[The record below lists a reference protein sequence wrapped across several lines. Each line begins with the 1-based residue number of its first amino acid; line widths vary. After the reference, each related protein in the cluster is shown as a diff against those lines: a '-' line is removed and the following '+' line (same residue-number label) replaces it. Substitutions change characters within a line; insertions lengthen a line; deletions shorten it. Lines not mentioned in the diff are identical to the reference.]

1 MKGKIA
7 LIILAI
13 VGILMA
19 PALSMPQDKG
29 ASNAKHFGMQLLAN
43 NLTDEQMNN
52 MTLGELREMR
62 QRTWNNASC
71 QSKDIK
77 QNQSDNG
84 CQEMKG
90 SRWMRNNADKRD
102 NSDKNGVFGGKFR
115 GNTRNGHGDEG
126 SLILLLID
134 DLKVDK
140 LNNMTLNQIKDL
152 KQQKMEELNNMT
164 LNQIKELQE
173 SKIQE
178 QNNMTVG
185 ELWTKNQEFHQI
197 SMIMGL
203 GKNRAEMM
211 HRDEAGKN
219 GSCSM
224 TNQEGH

>member
-7 LIILAI
+7 LIMLAI

-29 ASNAKHFGMQLLAN
+29 ASNAKHFGMQLLSN

-84 CQEMKG
+84 HQEMKG

-102 NSDKNGVFGGKFR
+102 DSDKNGGFKGKLR
-115 GNTRNGHGDEG
+115 ENTRNGHVDEG

-134 DLKVDK
+134 DLNVDK

-164 LNQIKELQE
+164 LNQIRELQE

-178 QNNMTVG
+178 QNNMTIG
-185 ELWTKNQEFHQI
+185 ELWTKNQECHQI

-219 GSCSM
+219 GGCSM